1 MTGWRVP
8 GAPAD
13 SASLSPQQQKQFSS
27 WWLNENYGGD
37 FSNVVSTDGSAKLY
51 QNEYGTWQADPTK
64 VFDINPE
71 TGQKGQYKYMAT
83 PAYTGWMDHTA
94 PVYGTYNYEEW
105 DEDAGAL
112 KTVTKVEEL
121 SRNRHGLYS
130 PYTTYIQRGPNK
142 LGQYVKY
149 TVNPNTGEEGE
160 WIWLGQMGWINTLG
174 DPQPEPAD
182 GTITFGANG
191 EMAAP
196 YNSARDNPNGDQYAN
211 NNQTSTAPPATTNT
225 DTTTTTTPPA
235 NPTTDSTPPVVPRTG
250 MLRPQ
255 QDNWLDVL
263 NRQGASLDSWDP
275 YLGMFTNRQNNIDW
289 SQLGSNQVQSSFEY
303 LAGDGLFPNMNQG
316 RIYAELMR
324 RLGFGG

>member
-1 MTGWRVP
+1 MTGWIVP
-8 GAPAD
+8 GAPTD
-13 SASLSPQQQKQFSS
+13 STGLNPQQQKQFSS
-27 WWLNENYGGD
+27 WWLDQQYGGD
-37 FSNVVSTDGSAKLY
+37 LSNVAGLT
-51 QNEYGTWQADPTK
+51 QNENGYWQGEPGRK
-64 VFDINPE
+64 YDINPE
-71 TGQKGQYKYMAT
+71 TGQRGVYQFLSGSGAPGWLDVT
-83 PAYTGWMDHTA
+83 PKK
-94 PVYGTYNYEEW
+94 YGTYSYKEW
-105 DEDAGAL
+105 NEDAGEWETVI
-112 KTVTKVEEL
+112 KTEEL

-130 PYTTYIQRGPNK
+130 PNTTYIQRGPNS
-142 LGQYVKY
+142 LGEHVKY
-149 TVNPNTGEEGE
+149 THNPETGEEGD
-160 WIWLGQMGWINTLG
+160 WIWLGMSGWTNVRP
-174 DPQPEPAD
+174 DPNQKSQPVGSPQFD
-182 GTITFGANG
+182 GTTVTQEEYDNYNARNG
-191 EMAAP
+191 
-196 YNSARDNPNGDQYAN
+196 NS
-211 NNQTSTAPPATTNT
+211 STPPPTTTT